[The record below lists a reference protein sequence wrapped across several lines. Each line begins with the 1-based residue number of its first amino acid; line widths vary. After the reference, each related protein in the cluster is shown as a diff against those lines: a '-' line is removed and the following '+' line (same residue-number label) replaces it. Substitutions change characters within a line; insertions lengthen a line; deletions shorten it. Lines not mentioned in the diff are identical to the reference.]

1 MLRIHVRKNL
11 HLGIQEPA
19 VSASVGSFT
28 FDQTLIGQSRA
39 AVNIDTNELSIY
51 RGRDRNRALGII
63 AENVHAEWQTEP
75 PLDLRRDQSHE
86 RQRLG
91 RHASGVKRS
100 IAEVFYYAAVDT

>member
-19 VSASVGSFT
+19 VSQSVVSFT

-39 AVNIDTNELSIY
+39 AMNIDTNELSIY
-51 RGRDRNRALGII
+51 RGRDCNRALGIV
-63 AENVHAEWQTEP
+63 AENVHAQWQTES

-86 RQRLG
+86 CQG
-91 RHASGVKRS
+91 VGGHASGVKRS
-100 IAEVFYYAAVDT
+100 IAEVFYYAA